1 MVCIG
6 SVGGSMT
13 RMEYSSRFP
22 RRHSGGMTTGT
33 SGNDD
38 GDEGATDTLF
48 PFASPRVTLLREQG
62 GRNMDAGFLGVGAMG
77 QPMAGKLLEG
87 GHALTIL
94 DINEAAMRPLLDRQA
109 RRAGSPKEL
118 ADRHAV
124 VFVSLPTL
132 DAFRS
137 VVFGDNG
144 LLQGNALK
152 ILVNTCT
159 VGVKF
164 IREIEAAMAGRGV
177 TVVDSPISGGP
188 VGARAGT
195 LSVMVSGDPAA
206 IETVRPL
213 LSLWGPTLTIAGDRP
228 GAAQVLKLTNN
239 ILCAVAL
246 AATSE
251 AFVMGAKA
259 GLDPEVMLQ
268 AINAGTG
275 NNTATQSMFP
285 RAVLNRGFNYGAA
298 LHILMKDIDLAMQQ
312 GEELGV
318 PMWVCQATRLMFKHA
333 IFADSENEDLTS
345 IVRFVE
351 RGAGFEMPKSR

>member
-1 MVCIG
+1 
-6 SVGGSMT
+6 
-13 RMEYSSRFP
+13 
-22 RRHSGGMTTGT
+22 
-33 SGNDD
+33 
-38 GDEGATDTLF
+38 
-48 PFASPRVTLLREQG
+48 
-62 GRNMDAGFLGVGAMG
+62 MDAGFLGVGAMG
-77 QPMAGKLLEG
+77 QPMAQKLLEG
-87 GHALTIL
+87 GHTLTIL

-109 RRAGSPKEL
+109 RRAATPREL

-132 DAFRS
+132 AAFRS
-137 VVFGDNG
+137 VVFGDDG

-159 VGVKF
+159 VGVPF
-164 IREIEAAMAGRGV
+164 IREIEAAIAAKGIII
-177 TVVDSPISGGP
+177 VDCPISGGP
-188 VGARAGT
+188 VRPARAGT

-213 LSLWGPTLTIAGDRP
+213 LSLWGPTLTVAGDKP

-275 NNTATQSMFP
+275 NNTATQTMFP

-298 LHILMKDIDLAMQQ
+298 LHILMKDIDLAMEQ

-318 PMWVCQATRLMFKHA
+318 PMWVCQATRGCCSSTRSLPTRRTR
-333 IFADSENEDLTS
+333 TS
-345 IVRFVE
+345 PGSSASSSAVPGSKCRK
-351 RGAGFEMPKSR
+351 RDDRLAPAGG